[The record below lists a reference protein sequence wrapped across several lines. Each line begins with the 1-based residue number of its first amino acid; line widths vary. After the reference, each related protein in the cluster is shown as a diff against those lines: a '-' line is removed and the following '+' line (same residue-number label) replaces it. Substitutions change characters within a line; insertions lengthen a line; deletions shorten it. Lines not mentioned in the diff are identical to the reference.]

1 MTISQIFH
9 TIGQVYTQS
18 FPPKATFSAEQVP
31 DLTGRVCIVTGKLLR
46 SLDSSSS
53 ELTVIIHRWICWY
66 RKRNC

>member
-31 DLTGRVCIVTGKLLR
+31 DLTGRVCIVTGKLL
-46 SLDSSSS
+46 
-53 ELTVIIHRWICWY
+53 
-66 RKRNC
+66 